1 MLLKMENDKLLEFN
15 KKLSN
20 QRNELK
26 DELLLSQRVNKEIAS
41 SNEAEIERLFEENEH
56 LVDQNERKEY
66 ILQILEQ
73 RLVELEKFLRSL
85 GREDPEVRE
94 QLKLLK
100 VNPDLNPFKITN
112 VIEQNN
118 DLKRQLKEACDR
130 IAKLEEELKQSK
142 TGGGIS
148 GANDTQ
154 TRDSVPFEY
163 RPSGTLDF
171 NIPISL
177 IVDKNES
184 DITLKKN
191 YQFDYKDLNAS
202 VEDTGESG

>member
-1 MLLKMENDKLLEFN
+1 MLLKMENDKLLESN

-142 TGGGIS
+142 TGIS

-202 VEDTGESG
+202 VEDTGESE